1 MKKIKSN
8 GVSALGTTPI
18 YASQLNT
25 VLEALG
31 VNNDGATIPENV
43 YPVADGEGG
52 FLAGDIQKIEGGIYG
67 NNWKIGNNALA
78 DITTGGSNI
87 SIGTSSLSS
96 LTTGYQNVVIGNS
109 SGASVTTSTNNV
121 FLGNASGSSFIIGG
135 NNVIIGAEAGSS
147 NQIDVSASI
156 AIGGEAYTTKDLQ
169 AVFGSNS
176 ITETYLR
183 GMLINTRRY
192 TPIDVTTNPITADA
206 VLYGVIT
213 CNNGSAMTLT
223 LPTSTLLM
231 AALNNGASTGTTFD
245 MYVYNIGAGTVT
257 IAMGTGITVHTPVTG
272 AASEIMTVSQANAVG
287 CFRFFCT
294 SPTLNSETFKI
305 MRVF

>member
-1 MKKIKSN
+1 MKKIKTN
-8 GVSALGTTPI
+8 GVSALGTTPV
-18 YASQLNT
+18 YASQLNAI
-25 VLEALG
+25 VASLG
-31 VNNDGATIPENV
+31 VTNDGPSIPENV

-52 FLAGDIQKIEGGIYG
+52 FLAGDIKITGTTSVTGNIAIGPAALQYIDSAAYANTAVGRNAGSDIIYG
-67 NNWKIGNNALA
+67 NG
-78 DITTGGSNI
+78 
-87 SIGTSSLSS
+87 
-96 LTTGYQNVVIGNS
+96 
-109 SGASVTTSTNNV
+109 NV
-121 FLGNASGSSFIIGG
+121 FLGDNAG
-135 NNVIIGAEAGSS
+135 NMS
-147 NQIDVSASI
+147 NQDGSAVESI
-156 AIGGEAYTTKDLQ
+156 GIGTNSYTTKNLQ
-169 AVFGSNS
+169 AVVGSNS

-192 TPIDVTTNPITADA
+192 TPINVTTNPITADD

-231 AALNNGASTGTTFD
+231 AALTNNASIGTTFD

-305 MRVF
+305 IRVF